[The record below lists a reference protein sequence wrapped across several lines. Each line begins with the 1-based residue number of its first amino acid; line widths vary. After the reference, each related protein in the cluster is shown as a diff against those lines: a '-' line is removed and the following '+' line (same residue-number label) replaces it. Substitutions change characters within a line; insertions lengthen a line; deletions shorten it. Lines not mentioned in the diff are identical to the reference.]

1 MRDAHPDPFAEDF
14 PDMVESTLD
23 SLAIMTKFQPE
34 RDLGRAVLSIGRLD
48 ECVMV
53 VDFETRQMT
62 KLLANCPSIWR
73 SYDEEANDTPNRVLH
88 VQVNQLSMN
97 SSILGSN
104 AYQNLCYSSASTS
117 TPRAQETETI
127 KVSPTQIPSIRPPSP
142 SAVKPVTWLN
152 EPSTL
157 YSLATR
163 SNQSQP
169 VLVKLPSTLKIGT
182 ILKIGSI
189 PAYPPVTLQSR
200 VTEKTDTVIKPQVHS
215 TPADHGSSSVPSLH
229 YSPETP
235 DL

>member
-62 KLLANCPSIWR
+62 KLLAVPAVALLI
-73 SYDEEANDTPNRVLH
+73 
-88 VQVNQLSMN
+88 VQHFYL
-97 SSILGSN
+97 LT
-104 AYQNLCYSSASTS
+104 QNLCYSSASTS

-127 KVSPTQIPSIRPPSP
+127 KVSPTQLPSIRPPSP

-169 VLVKLPSTLKIGT
+169 ILVKLPSTLKIGT

-189 PAYPPVTLQSR
+189 PAYPPVTLQSP
-200 VTEKTDTVIKPQVHS
+200 VTEETDTVIKPQVPS